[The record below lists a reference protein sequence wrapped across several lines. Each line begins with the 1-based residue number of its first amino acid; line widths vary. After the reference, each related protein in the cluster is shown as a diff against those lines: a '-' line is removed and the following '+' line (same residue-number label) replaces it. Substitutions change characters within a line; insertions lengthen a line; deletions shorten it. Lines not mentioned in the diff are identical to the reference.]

1 MGEYRFSV
9 YFKWQFGFTIG
20 FEYGQ
25 ILLRIPFLDL
35 HFSIRKGAYGYNILD
50 IIKN

>member
-25 ILLRIPFLDL
+25 ILLRIPFLYL
-35 HFSIRKGAYGYNILD
+35 HFAIRKNAYGIRIFNWQSS
-50 IIKN
+50 